1 MTQCWKPLALALLSA
16 LFVTPVFAQ
25 DSIDPIGTHSAGV
38 FAEFSMATT
47 GQGQGWIRGA
57 SGGGY
62 FQGHLLGWALRG
74 LAEPTGVSTHVY
86 QATIGPR
93 IAINLPFLKP
103 FIEVGG
109 GAGHASYATGYGAF
123 GRSWGAAWQ
132 ANLGIEHQLL
142 PMVRWRMLEVGYG
155 HIYAGPGVS
164 PLIASSGLSLNF

>member
-16 LFVTPVFAQ
+16 CIAIPAVAQ
-25 DSIDPIGTHSAGV
+25 ESVPGIGNRSAGI

-62 FQGHLLGWALRG
+62 FQSRLLGWSLRG
-74 LAEPTGVSTHVY
+74 LAEPTGVTTHVY
-86 QATIGPR
+86 EATLGPR

-109 GAGHASYATGYGAF
+109 GAGHASYSTGYGAF

-132 ANLGIEHQLL
+132 ANIGIEHELL
-142 PMVRWRMLEVGYG
+142 PMMRWRILELGYG

-164 PLIASSGLSLNF
+164 PLIASTGLSLNF